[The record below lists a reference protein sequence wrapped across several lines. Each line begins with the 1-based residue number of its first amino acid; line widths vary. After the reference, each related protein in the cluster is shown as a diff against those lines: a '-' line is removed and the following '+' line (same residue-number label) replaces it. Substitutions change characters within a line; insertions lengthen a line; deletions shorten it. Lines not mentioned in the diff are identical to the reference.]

1 MVSASEASRILMETS
16 DNTDNSDDT
25 KHHEEK
31 QTKQKKFQ
39 TQVRQLVE
47 TKDDMGNPFKEDT
60 SDLYTLD
67 TKVVMSPEVIM
78 SVKTA
83 ESIGNAQYESMI
95 VERLSNNM
103 KGFYE
108 TAKKNLLPPFRTGSR
123 KKEAEASKVKSMKS
137 DIQLFPRMYISCHMR
152 DGDLGTFFEHENH
165 AWPLSI

>member
-1 MVSASEASRILMETS
+1 MVSAPETSRILMEAS

-39 TQVRQLVE
+39 TRVRQLVE
-47 TKDDMGNPFKEDT
+47 TIDDMGNPFEEDT

-67 TKVVMSPEVIM
+67 TKVVISPEVIM

-83 ESIGNAQYESMI
+83 ESIGKAQYESVI
-95 VERLSNNM
+95 VEGLSNNI

-108 TAKKNLLPPFRTGSR
+108 TIKKNSLPLFELGPER
-123 KKEAEASKVKSMKS
+123 KRQRHQKLRV
-137 DIQLFPRMYISCHMR
+137 
-152 DGDLGTFFEHENH
+152 
-165 AWPLSI
+165 

>member
-1 MVSASEASRILMETS
+1 MVSAPETSRILMEAS
-16 DNTDNSDDT
+16 DDTDNSDDT

-31 QTKQKKFQ
+31 QTKQKQFQ

-47 TKDDMGNPFKEDT
+47 TIDDMRNPFEEDT

-83 ESIGNAQYESMI
+83 ESIGKAQYESVI
-95 VERLSNNM
+95 VERLSNNI

-108 TAKKNLLPPFRTGSR
+108 TIKKNSLPFFRTGSR
-123 KKEAEASKVKSMKS
+123 KKEAKA
-137 DIQLFPRMYISCHMR
+137 
-152 DGDLGTFFEHENH
+152 
-165 AWPLSI
+165 